1 MTSQR
6 QALRRHARANKL
18 GSAAAVLSGRAE
30 DGVSTGANAEESEQR
45 PAWFERVEQW
55 LRSTRFAWWLRRY
68 GGAYRGLAAL
78 NDGEVAQTF
87 SIAWLVYT
95 CVGVIASFV
104 VGPWTVAIIV
114 PLGIVGLAVTLVV
127 LVWWFGYRRSGAR
140 LRHQM
145 LAREGLARGRE
156 VAEQVG
162 AAVLVATAET
172 VRPTFTTEAHAAS
185 RTVNPESVAFLLGH
199 TYGEEV
205 WVSLERPVYVLG
217 PARSGK
223 GVGVVVPAI
232 LGAPGACLSTSTRT
246 DNLEATAACRAER
259 GPVEVFNLEAS
270 GGRPHT
276 ICWSPLEGC
285 EVPRIAMKRAKL
297 LVGASGLG
305 GDNAV
310 WATSAGGIVMALL
323 YAAAISGRTIGDV
336 YRWSKSPD
344 ACKEAMQVLERA
356 AHLPE
361 YCSGSGEQ
369 VDWHTTIRY
378 VMGEEVRMK
387 ANKWFG
393 VENAFVPLM
402 DPHVRERLAVRLTDD
417 AGRRVPGTFD
427 TEAFLREGGTCYLI
441 SAGTSTTSETAGT
454 IGTFYSL
461 FLDHVTD
468 VAHESAQ
475 RSPGGRLDPPLTL
488 VLDELANIHPWPGAA
503 RMSSS
508 GSGEGIQLVAVFQS
522 RSQGKEA
529 YGEDVEETIWNNC
542 LNVLLPNVKA
552 PELLSALAQTLGA
565 EDRHTTSASYSLREP
580 FSRSWQ
586 TQSSQQATVEPGE
599 MRRLPKGHAL
609 VIESSMRPMLVDLIP
624 YWRGPHADHVAHCQA
639 WYAEHRGMATPPRAS
654 DLPGLHFPRSRGR

>member
-1 MTSQR
+1 MSTLPNDPAS
-6 QALRRHARANKL
+6 LRLAGPL
-18 GSAAAVLSGRAE
+18 GPL
-30 DGVSTGANAEESEQR
+30 VSTSSTTGIV
-45 PAWFERVEQW
+45 ER
-55 LRSTRFAWWLRRY
+55 LRSTRIAWWLRRY
-68 GGAYRGLAAL
+68 GGVYGFMGRL
-78 NDGEVAQTF
+78 NDTEIAQTLG
-87 SIAWLVYT
+87 IGWLVYV
-95 CVGVIASFV
+95 CAAVIAAAV
-104 VGPWTVAIIV
+104 VGPWSAVVTV
-114 PLGIVGLAVTLVV
+114 PLGLAAIVGTVAVV
-127 LVWWFGYRRSGAR
+127 VWWFGYRRSGAQ

-145 LAREGLARGRE
+145 LSREGLARGRE
-156 VAEQVG
+156 VAEHLG
-162 AAVLVATAET
+162 AAAHLAIAET
-172 VRPTFTTEAHAAS
+172 VRPTYATEA
-185 RTVNPESVAFLLGH
+185 RDEGRVVEPEDVAFLLGH

-205 WVSLERPVYVLG
+205 WVGLERPVYVLG

-232 LGAPGACLSTSTRT
+232 LAAPGACITTSTRT

-276 ICWSPLEGC
+276 IRWSPLEGC
-285 EVPRIAMKRAKL
+285 EIPRIAMKRAKL

-323 YAAAISGRTIGDV
+323 YAAAISGRTIADV

-344 ACKEAMQVLERA
+344 TCKEAMQLLERA

-361 YCSGSGEQ
+361 YCSASGEQ

-402 DPHVRERLAVRLTDD
+402 DPYVRDRLAIRLTDD
-417 AGRRVPGTFD
+417 AGRRLPGTFD
-427 TEAFLREGGTCYLI
+427 TEAFLRERGTCYMI
-441 SAGTSTTSETAGT
+441 SAGTSTTAETSGT
-454 IGTFYSL
+454 VGTFYSL
-461 FLDHVTD
+461 FLDHLTD
-468 VAHESAQ
+468 VAHELAQ

-503 RMSSS
+503 RMSSA

-529 YGEDVEETIWNNC
+529 YGDDVEETIWNNC
-542 LNVLLPNVKA
+542 LNVLLPGVKA
-552 PELLSALAQTLGA
+552 PEVLSALAQTLGA
-565 EDRHTTSASYSLREP
+565 EDRVTSSASYSLREP

-586 TQSSQQATVEPGE
+586 NQTSERATVEPGE
-599 MRRLPKGHAL
+599 MRRLPQGHAL
-609 VIESSMRPMLVDLIP
+609 VIEAAMRPMLVDLIP
-624 YWRGPHADHVAHCQA
+624 YWRGSHADAVACSQA
-639 WYAEHRGMATPPRAS
+639 WYAEH
-654 DLPGLHFPRSRGR
+654 PGAAVPTGLLDVEREAV

>member
-1 MTSQR
+1 
-6 QALRRHARANKL
+6 
-18 GSAAAVLSGRAE
+18 
-30 DGVSTGANAEESEQR
+30 VSTAPND
-45 PAWFERVEQW
+45 PALLGLAGPRGSVVSTSSTTGKSSGSTTGPGWIERLEKRV
-55 LRSTRFAWWLRRY
+55 RATRLAWWSRRY
-68 GGAYRGLAAL
+68 GGVYRRMAVL
-78 NDGEVAQTF
+78 NDGEVAQALG
-87 SIAWLVYT
+87 IAWFAYACAAV
-95 CVGVIASFV
+95 VAAIV
-104 VGPWTVAIIV
+104 VGPWSVAIIV
-114 PLGIVGLAVTLVV
+114 PLGIVGLAATSVIV
-127 LVWWFGYRRSGAR
+127 VWWFGYRRSGAQ

-145 LAREGLARGRE
+145 LAREGFARGRE
-156 VAEQVG
+156 VAEHLG
-162 AAVLVATAET
+162 AVAHLAAAEM
-172 VRPTFTTEAHAAS
+172 VRPTFSATGQTEGRAIE
-185 RTVNPESVAFLLGH
+185 PEDVAFLLGH

-205 WVSLERPVYVLG
+205 WVGLERPVYVLG

-232 LGAPGACLSTSTRT
+232 LAAPGACITTSTRT

-276 ICWSPLEGC
+276 IRWSPLEGC
-285 EVPRIAMKRAKL
+285 EIPRIAMKRAKL

-323 YAAAISGRTIGDV
+323 YAAAISGRTIADV

-356 AHLPE
+356 AHLPD
-361 YCSGSGEQ
+361 YCSSSGEQ

-402 DPHVRERLAVRLTDD
+402 DPHVRDRLAIRLTDD
-417 AGRRVPGTFD
+417 AGQRLPGTFD
-427 TEAFLREGGTCYLI
+427 TQAFLRARGTCYMI
-441 SAGTSTTSETAGT
+441 SAGTSTTAETSGT
-454 IGTFYSL
+454 VGTFYSL

-468 VAHESAQ
+468 VAHELAQ

-503 RMSSS
+503 RMSSA

-529 YGEDVEETIWNNC
+529 YGGDVEETIWNNC
-542 LNVLLPNVKA
+542 LNVLLPGIKA
-552 PELLSALAQTLGA
+552 PEVLSALAQTLGA
-565 EDRHTTSASYSLREP
+565 EDRVTASASYSLREP

-586 TQSSQQATVEPGE
+586 NQTSERAMVEPGE
-599 MRRLPKGHAL
+599 MRRLPQGHAL
-609 VIESSMRPMLVDLIP
+609 VIEAAMRPMLVDLMP
-624 YWRGPHADHVAHCQA
+624 YWHGPHAEAVARCQA
-639 WYAEHRGMATPPRAS
+639 WYADHPGISLPPAPLDVVRE
-654 DLPGLHFPRSRGR
+654 GE

>member
-1 MTSQR
+1 M
-6 QALRRHARANKL
+6 
-18 GSAAAVLSGRAE
+18 AVL
-30 DGVSTGANAEESEQR
+30 
-45 PAWFERVEQW
+45 
-55 LRSTRFAWWLRRY
+55 
-68 GGAYRGLAAL
+68 
-78 NDGEVAQTF
+78 NDAEVAQALG
-87 SIAWLVYT
+87 IAWLAYACMAVMAA
-95 CVGVIASFV
+95 IV
-104 VGPWTVAIIV
+104 VGPWSVIVFV
-114 PLGIVGLAVTLVV
+114 PLGIVGLAATAVA
-127 LVWWFGYRRSGAR
+127 LVWWFGYRRSGAQ

-145 LAREGLARGRE
+145 LAREGIARGRE
-156 VAEQVG
+156 VAEHLG
-162 AAVLVATAET
+162 AVVHVATAET
-172 VRPTFTTEAHAAS
+172 VRPTFTTEARAAG
-185 RTVNPESVAFLLGH
+185 RTVNPEDVAFLLGH

-205 WVSLERPVYVLG
+205 WVGLERPIYVLG

-232 LGAPGACLSTSTRT
+232 LAAPGACITTSTRT
-246 DNLEATAACRAER
+246 DNLEATAVGRAEL

-276 ICWSPLEGC
+276 ILWSPLEGC

-323 YAAAISGRTIGDV
+323 YAAAISGRTIADV

-356 AHLPE
+356 ARLPE
-361 YCSGSGEQ
+361 YCSASGEQ

-402 DPHVRERLAVRLTDD
+402 DPHVRDRLAIRLTDD
-417 AGRRVPGTFD
+417 AGHRVPGTFD
-427 TEAFLREGGTCYLI
+427 SEAFLRERGTCYMI
-441 SAGTSTTSETAGT
+441 SAGTSTTAETSGT
-454 IGTFYSL
+454 VGTFYSL

-468 VAHESAQ
+468 VAHELAQ

-503 RMSSS
+503 RMSSA

-522 RSQGKEA
+522 RSQGQDA
-529 YGEDVEETIWNNC
+529 YGDDVEETIWNNC
-542 LNVLLPNVKA
+542 LNVLLPGVKA
-552 PELLSALAQTLGA
+552 PEVLSALSQTLGA
-565 EDRHTTSASYSLREP
+565 EDRSTTSASYSLREP

-586 TQSSQQATVEPGE
+586 TQTAQQATIEPGE

-609 VIESSMRPMLVDLIP
+609 VIEAAMRPMLVDLIP
-624 YWRGPHADHVAHCQA
+624 YWHGPHAEAVARSRV
-639 WYAEHRGMATPPRAS
+639 WYAEHEGLAVPPAS
-654 DLPGLHFPRSRGR
+654 TARDDSRTLGEVA

>member
-1 MTSQR
+1 MSTLPSDRALLGLAGPVAPVDSTSST
-6 QALRRHARANKL
+6 AGKP
-18 GSAAAVLSGRAE
+18 GTSATGGAA
-30 DGVSTGANAEESEQR
+30 
-45 PAWFERVEQW
+45 WIERVEQR
-55 LRSTRFAWWLRRY
+55 LRATRIAWWLRRY
-68 GGAYRGLAAL
+68 GGVYRFMGRL
-78 NDGEVAQTF
+78 NDAGVAQTLG
-87 SIAWLVYT
+87 IGWLVYV
-95 CVGVIASFV
+95 CAAVIAAVV
-104 VGPWTVAIIV
+104 VGPWSAVITVPA
-114 PLGIVGLAVTLVV
+114 GLVAVFGTVV
-127 LVWWFGYRRSGAR
+127 ALVWWFGYRRSGAQ

-156 VAEQVG
+156 VAEHLG
-162 AAVLVATAET
+162 AAAHLATAET
-172 VRPTFTTEAHAAS
+172 VRPTYAAKAEEEG
-185 RTVNPESVAFLLGH
+185 RAVEPEDAAFLLGH

-205 WVSLERPVYVLG
+205 WVGLERPVYVLG

-223 GVGVVVPAI
+223 GVGVVVPVI
-232 LGAPGACLSTSTRT
+232 LAAPGACITTSTRT

-276 ICWSPLEGC
+276 IRWSPLEGC
-285 EVPRIAMKRAKL
+285 EIPRIAMKRAKL

-323 YAAAISGRTIGDV
+323 YAAAISGRTIADV

-356 AHLPE
+356 AHLPD
-361 YCSGSGEQ
+361 YCSASGEQ

-402 DPHVRERLAVRLTDD
+402 DPHVRDRLAIRFTDD
-417 AGRRVPGTFD
+417 AGQRMPGTFD
-427 TEAFLREGGTCYLI
+427 TEAFLRERGTCYMI
-441 SAGTSTTSETAGT
+441 SAGTSTTAETSGT
-454 IGTFYSL
+454 VGTFYSL

-468 VAHESAQ
+468 VAHELAQ

-503 RMSSS
+503 RMSSA

-529 YGEDVEETIWNNC
+529 YGDDVEETIWNNC
-542 LNVLLPNVKA
+542 LNVLLPGVKA
-552 PELLSALAQTLGA
+552 PEVLAALAQTLGA
-565 EDRHTTSASYSLREP
+565 EDRVTASASYSLREP

-586 TQSSQQATVEPGE
+586 TQTSERATVEPGE
-599 MRRLPKGHAL
+599 MRRLPQGHAL
-609 VIESSMRPMLVDLIP
+609 VIEAAMRPMLVDLIP
-624 YWRGPHADHVAHCQA
+624 YWHGPHAEAVAGCQA
-639 WYAEHRGMATPPRAS
+639 WYADHPDISLPPAPL
-654 DLPGLHFPRSRGR
+654 DVVMEGE